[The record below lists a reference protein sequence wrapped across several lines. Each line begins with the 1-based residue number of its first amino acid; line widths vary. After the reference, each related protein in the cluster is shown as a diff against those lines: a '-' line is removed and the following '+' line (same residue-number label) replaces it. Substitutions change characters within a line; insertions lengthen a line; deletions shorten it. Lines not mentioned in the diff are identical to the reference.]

1 MEFCGKRPV
10 RSKLILDN
18 QLVEQVSKFNYLG
31 CRLSYQG
38 EADVS
43 HKLEKLNF
51 MWSTIKWTLKNKTR
65 IETQCKFYKVMAIS
79 AYVDVTW

>member
-18 QLVEQVSKFNYLG
+18 QLVEQVSKFNYLD
-31 CRLSYQG
+31 CQLSYQG

-43 HKLEKLNF
+43 HKLEKLNYTC
-51 MWSTIKWTLKNKTR
+51 STIKLTLKIKPELKHR
-65 IETQCKFYKVMAIS
+65 LSFIK
-79 AYVDVTW
+79 

>member
-31 CRLSYQG
+31 CQLSYQG
-38 EADVS
+38 EPDVS

-51 MWSTIKWTLKNKTR
+51 MCSTIK
-65 IETQCKFYKVMAIS
+65 
-79 AYVDVTW
+79 

>member
-18 QLVEQVSKFNYLG
+18 QLVEQVSKFNCLG
-31 CRLSYQG
+31 CQLSYKG

-51 MWSTIKWTLKNKTR
+51 MCSTIKLTLKNKTR
-65 IETQCKFYKVMAIS
+65 IETQFKFYKVMVIS
-79 AYVDVTW
+79 AYVDVT